1 MHSASFFRPYLP
13 CISINGLRRPEI
25 SVEISLKGHNS
36 SLSST
41 LVLLKLTH
49 SFLPL
54 PLLLGSPDF
63 NKFYGIF
70 ASLVDVLI

>member
-1 MHSASFFRPYLP
+1 MHLLHLFGHICLAPVSM
-13 CISINGLRRPEI
+13 EI

-36 SLSST
+36 SLSNT
-41 LVLLKLTH
+41 PVLLKITH

-54 PLLLGSPDF
+54 PHLSGLPDF
-63 NKFYGIF
+63 NKFYEIF